1 MCDVGFGLPAVPLFI
16 TQMTHRVVL
25 LSLRLGEGPFADG
38 VKRQFR
44 NAIPPFA
51 RSQEIAC
58 VLCAAAFQLAHVN
71 RPKGLI
77 GSWLTSS
84 SRLKLGQNHR
94 SIVWQN
100 YQSLSLRPIVTLVLV
115 AGSDALRAVSAHGAC
130 MSKLRLLL
138 VGLVSLSPTLFAQ
151 EQNNAEAYSA
161 VAIGTGGTFGG
172 RTIQFD
178 FRVTRYTSDKEV
190 QKLAQ
195 LLAEKG
201 QDDLRRALE
210 KEDVGRINPT
220 GTVGNQIA
228 VARKRRSGSDTIIT
242 IVTARNMP
250 FIELYRG
257 GRTTDYPFGF
267 LQVKLNKQGQGIG
280 QIMVAAKIRFDK
292 KKGNYEIESYGNQYI
307 KAGNVRP
314 SR

>member
-1 MCDVGFGLPAVPLFI
+1 
-16 TQMTHRVVL
+16 
-25 LSLRLGEGPFADG
+25 
-38 VKRQFR
+38 
-44 NAIPPFA
+44 
-51 RSQEIAC
+51 
-58 VLCAAAFQLAHVN
+58 
-71 RPKGLI
+71 
-77 GSWLTSS
+77 
-84 SRLKLGQNHR
+84 
-94 SIVWQN
+94 
-100 YQSLSLRPIVTLVLV
+100 
-115 AGSDALRAVSAHGAC
+115 

-228 VARKRRSGSDTIIT
+228 VAQEQVWFGHDHNHCHRSKHAIH
-242 IVTARNMP
+242 
-250 FIELYRG
+250 
-257 GRTTDYPFGF
+257 
-267 LQVKLNKQGQGIG
+267 
-280 QIMVAAKIRFDK
+280 
-292 KKGNYEIESYGNQYI
+292 
-307 KAGNVRP
+307 
-314 SR
+314 